1 MTEKTT
7 AKLALPL
14 GRVISFASI
23 TAAGF
28 VLGQISGL
36 VREMVVSAQFGLSAE
51 LDAYFIARLVPT
63 LINNIVAGSAI
74 TAAVMPVFARDLA
87 AGRRAEF
94 WYAASVIT
102 NFVLLVTGILTVL
115 GMLLAAPMISILG
128 TGLVPS
134 TQALAATL
142 LIIMMPTL
150 LLSAALNMLMAM
162 LNSVDRFLGPALI
175 FLVLNMGII
184 ATVLVL
190 SPYIGVYSVALGF
203 LIGVILQVVIQ
214 IIELRFERPRY
225 SFKIDL
231 HRPALKTVMVAFLPI
246 TALSIIAQ
254 INLVVDRSMASSLV
268 SGSVGA
274 LSYADTLLGAFYML
288 GISLG
293 IAVFPSLSRMAAAN
307 DLENTARTVV
317 AALRLLVFILTPI
330 TFLLI
335 AFGSPII
342 GLVLGRGRFDAGAV
356 QMTSQALAAYAVGL
370 IAIAALYVLQR
381 TFYALND
388 NVTPF
393 VVGTITAILHFGLNL
408 VLMRYWAHAGIAL
421 STSIT
426 AILSAVVLT
435 ILIARRIHHMELS
448 GLLRFI
454 FRCALLAAP
463 SVLGVIW
470 LFAAFDLGMETFNA
484 RVVGAAL
491 ALIGGIIYF
500 LLALATRTHES
511 QVVLQTA
518 RGFLKGVGRE
528 AQSVV

>member
-1 MTEKTT
+1 M
-7 AKLALPL
+7 AKLALPM

-23 TAAGF
+23 TAGGF

-36 VREMVVSAQFGLSAE
+36 VREMVVSAHFGLSAE

-63 LINNIVAGSAI
+63 LVNNIVAGSAI

-87 AGRRAEF
+87 AGRRVEF

-102 NFVLLVTGILTVL
+102 NFVLLAAGILTIL
-115 GMLLAAPMISILG
+115 GMLLAAPIISILG
-128 TGLVPS
+128 AGLAPS
-134 TQALAATL
+134 TQSLAATL

-162 LNSVDRFLGPALI
+162 LNSVDRFVGPALI
-175 FLVLNMGII
+175 FLALNIGII
-184 ATVLVL
+184 ATVLLL
-190 SPYIGVYSVALGF
+190 SPYIGVYSVGLGF
-203 LIGVILQVVIQ
+203 LIGVALQVVIQ
-214 IIELRFERPRY
+214 IIELRFERPHY
-225 SFKIDL
+225 SFHIDL
-231 HRPALKTVMVAFLPI
+231 HHPALKNVMVAFLPI

-254 INLVVDRSMASSLV
+254 INLVVDRSMASALV
-268 SGSVGA
+268 PGSVGA
-274 LSYADTLLGAFYML
+274 LSYADTLLGVFYML

-293 IAVFPSLSRMAAAN
+293 IAVFPSLSRMAAVN
-307 DLENTARTVV
+307 DLENTARTIA

-335 AFGSPII
+335 AFGAPII
-342 GLVLGRGRFDAGAV
+342 GLVLGRGRFDASAV
-356 QMTSQALAAYAVGL
+356 QMTGQALAAYAVGL

-381 TFYALND
+381 AFYALND

-393 VVGTITAILHFGLNL
+393 VVGTATAILHFGLNL

-426 AILSAVVLT
+426 VILATLALT
-435 ILIARRIHHMELS
+435 ILLARRIRGIDLS
-448 GLLRFI
+448 GLLLFI

-463 SVLGVIW
+463 SALGVFW
-470 LFAAFDLGMETFNA
+470 LFASLNLGMAALA

-491 ALIGGIIYF
+491 ALIGGIVYF

-511 QVVLQTA
+511 QVVLQVA
-518 RGFLKGVGRE
+518 RGFLRKGVRRE
-528 AQSVV
+528 TEGVA